1 MQNIGDNI
9 KFYRKLNK
17 MSQEELGKHLGVRKQ
32 TIEKYENNKIFN
44 IPFEKIEKIALALG
58 ITPNELLGL
67 DPIVEANTDIA
78 KLIRK
83 IEKLSPEQ
91 IKSISII
98 IDSLSD
104 K

>member
-1 MQNIGDNI
+1 MTSIGNNI

-44 IPFEKIEKIALALG
+44 IPFEKIQKIAVALN

-67 DPIVEANTDIA
+67 DSIVESDTDIA

-91 IKSISII
+91 IKSISVI
-98 IDSLSD
+98 IDSMSD
-104 K
+104 I